1 MIIDFHTHIFPD
13 RIAEKTIEYLSLKG
27 NISPFS
33 DGTKNGLFD
42 RLREAQADIALNLPV
57 ITNPTQFDSVNRFAK
72 EVNES
77 FAQSR
82 NKGIMSFAGIHPLCD
97 DLDEKMKWIKNNGF
111 LGIKLH
117 PDYQE
122 TFIDDEKY
130 ERILALAKELDL
142 IVVTHSGAD
151 IAYRGYPVRC
161 TPDRVLKLIRK
172 VRHPKLVLAHLGASE
187 MSEEVYEKLCGED
200 VYFDTAF
207 VLRFT
212 DKDTFTKI
220 VKKHGDDRIL
230 FGSDSP
236 WSGIERDIDIIRS
249 FDLPKN
255 TEDKIF
261 FKNSKKLLGL

>member
-13 RIAEKTIEYLSLKG
+13 RIAEKTIEHLSLKG
-27 NISPFS
+27 SISPFS
-33 DGTKNGLFD
+33 DGTKEGLCQ
-42 RLREAQADIALNLPV
+42 RLREANTDIALNLSVLTSPSR
-57 ITNPTQFDSVNRFAK
+57 FESVNRFAK
-72 EVNES
+72 EVNET
-77 FAQSR
+77 FAENG
-82 NKGIMSFAGIHPLCD
+82 NKGIMSFAGIHPECN
-97 DLDEKMKWIKNNGF
+97 DLDIKMKWIKDNGF

-122 TFIDDEKY
+122 TFIDDERY

-151 IAYRGYPVRC
+151 IAYRGFPVRC
-161 TPDRVLKLIRK
+161 TPDRALKLIK
-172 VRHPKLVLAHLGASE
+172 KIRHPKLVLAHMGASE

-212 DKDTFTKI
+212 DRETFTKI
-220 VKKHGDDRIL
+220 VKKHGDDKIL

-236 WSGIERDIDIIRS
+236 WSGIDRDIDIIHS
-249 FDLPKN
+249 FDLTKN

-261 FKNSKKLLGL
+261 FENSKKLLGL